1 MPETRYIET
10 VTYPN
15 GLTAEEKEHTNPK
28 AKKTREPY
36 EVSDAELER
45 ESAEQVI
52 GELSAKADQDITNSE
67 MARFLKALAK
77 LR

>member
-1 MPETRYIET
+1 MPETRYVE
-10 VTYPN
+10 VYKD
-15 GLTAEEKEHTNPK
+15 GRLVDK
-28 AKKTREPY
+28 EPY

-52 GELSAKADQDITNSE
+52 RELSAKADNE
-67 MARFLKALAK
+67 MTVLEVAKFLKVLAS